1 MYVKCEGDLFRIF
14 IRYKRDSSVLVMFF
28 FSVTC
33 KSLWSCNA
41 LLELKYAFI
50 NRSKNSEFK

>member
-1 MYVKCEGDLFRIF
+1 MLNVEETFFEIF
-14 IRYKRDSSVLVMFF
+14 IRYKREFECLGNVF

>member
-1 MYVKCEGDLFRIF
+1 MLNVKETFFEIF
-14 IRYKRDSSVLVMFF
+14 IRYKREFECPGNVF

>member
-1 MYVKCEGDLFRIF
+1 MLNVKETCFEIF

>member
-1 MYVKCEGDLFRIF
+1 MLNVKETCFEIF
-14 IRYKRDSSVLVMFF
+14 IRYKREFECLGNVF

-41 LLELKYAFI
+41 LLELKHAFI